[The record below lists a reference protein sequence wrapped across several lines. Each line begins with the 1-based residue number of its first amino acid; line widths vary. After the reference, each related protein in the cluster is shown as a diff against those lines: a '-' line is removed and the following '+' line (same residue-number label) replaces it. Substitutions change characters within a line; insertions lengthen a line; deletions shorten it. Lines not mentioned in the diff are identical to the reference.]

1 MLQLFFSR
9 LIGGVFVIF
18 AVATFSFFMLRAAPG
33 GPFDD
38 EAVLPAEIQRN
49 IEAQY
54 HLDKP
59 LFEQYRLYMGLCR
72 PWKDSCSGLLQGD
85 LGHSMQRPQT
95 VWEIVAYS
103 FPTSVQLGI
112 LALAFATFFGVA
124 LGVIAASKQNTMVD
138 HGAMAFALFGIS
150 VPSFVLGPILI
161 GFFSLQLG
169 LFPPARVEGFTS
181 MILPALTL
189 GLIFM
194 GVIARLARS
203 GLLETLR
210 QDYVR
215 TARAKGLSESKVVWK
230 HAMRLGLLPVITYL
244 GPAAAALITGSFVV
258 EQIFQIP
265 GLGFYFVASITERDY
280 PVLSGVLVFYSV
292 FLVALNF
299 AVDVAYGIVDPRIR
313 GKR

>member
-1 MLQLFFSR
+1 MLQLFVSR
-9 LIGGVFVIF
+9 LVGGVFVIA

-54 HLDKP
+54 HLDRP
-59 LFEQYRLYMGLCR
+59 LIEQYFLYMG
-72 PWKDSCSGLLQGD
+72 GLVRGD

-112 LALAFATFFGVA
+112 LALGFATLFGIA
-124 LGVIAASKQNTMVD
+124 LGVIAASRQNTMVD

-161 GFFSLQLG
+161 GLFALQLG
-169 LFPPARVEGFTS
+169 WFPPARFDGFTS
-181 MILPALTL
+181 MVLPAATL

-215 TARAKGLSESKVVWK
+215 TARAKGLSETTVVWK
-230 HAMRLGLLPVITYL
+230 HAMRLGLLPVVTYL

-299 AVDVAYGIVDPRIR
+299 AVDIAYGFLDPRIR